1 MPYFCTCYNICMVRI
16 RTVAIVAALTSF
28 LAPALALAA
37 GGLPSQIVTC
47 TGVNCSVCDLAQL
60 GQNVLN
66 TGIYIAVF
74 LSAVLFAYAGG
85 KMAFAQ
91 GNMSEI
97 SAARSMFT
105 NVAIGLVIIL
115 AGWLV
120 GSDTSFGPWN
130 RICNT
135 TADIPT
141 EHFYV

>member
-1 MPYFCTCYNICMVRI
+1 M
-16 RTVAIVAALTSF
+16 AILAALTSF
-28 LAPALALAA
+28 LAPTLVLAA

-47 TGVNCSVCDLAQL
+47 SGVNCSVCDLAQL
-60 GQNVLN
+60 GQNILN
-66 TGIYIAVF
+66 TGIYISVF

-120 GSDTSFGPWN
+120 VDTVMRTLVGSNSSFGPWN
-130 RICNT
+130 RICSR

-141 EHFYV
+141 PHIYV

>member
-1 MPYFCTCYNICMVRI
+1 
-16 RTVAIVAALTSF
+16 
-28 LAPALALAA
+28 
-37 GGLPSQIVTC
+37 
-47 TGVNCSVCDLAQL
+47 
-60 GQNVLN
+60 
-66 TGIYIAVF
+66 
-74 LSAVLFAYAGG
+74 
-85 KMAFAQ
+85 MAFAQ

-120 GSDTSFGPWN
+120 VDTVMRTLVVSDTSFGPWN